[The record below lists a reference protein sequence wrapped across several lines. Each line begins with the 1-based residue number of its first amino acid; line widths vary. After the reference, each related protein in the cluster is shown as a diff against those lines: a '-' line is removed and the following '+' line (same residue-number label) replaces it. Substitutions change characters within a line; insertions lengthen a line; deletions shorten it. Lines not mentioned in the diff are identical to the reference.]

1 MPDSV
6 LDKFFAVE
14 KSTYGKAR
22 YFFKHKALSSK
33 VRAFYSRPFCPRYV
47 QDFSTTIY
55 PNTFYAEWK
64 EGKPQS
70 CVETEFHENVHKWDR
85 WSEGFKFNLK
95 YLWPHWMLLPFL
107 VAVIVVAGRWGLGSL
122 GALLVLLHIGLIVLA
137 VSAKNSRKG
146 VPTTESS
153 ITFYVLSGIG
163 LCLLLAG
170 TIIGAGWWSFLWLG
184 VLLFASPWPLKPF
197 WRRDYEIRGYTMSL
211 YRVWMKHKH
220 DFDVD
225 KWRETVERYAKVF
238 TGPEYLFMERDEGRV
253 RAEFLFQMGRLRF
266 SERGFLKNWIWSH
279 NPGRVYP
286 EKAEP
291 YRMAKRFIES
301 EGVWPRK

>member
-1 MPDSV
+1 MPNSV
-6 LDKFFAVE
+6 LDNFFVVE
-14 KSTYGKAR
+14 KATYGKAS
-22 YFFKHKALSSK
+22 YFFKHKTFSSK
-33 VRAFYSRPFCPRYV
+33 VRAFYARPFCPKYI
-47 QDFSTTIY
+47 QSFSTTLY
-55 PNTFYAEWK
+55 PNTFYAEKK

-85 WSEGFKFNLK
+85 WKEGVSFNLK

-107 VAVIVVAGRWGLGSL
+107 VAVIIIAGWWGLGAL
-122 GALLVLLHIGLIVLA
+122 GAALVLLHLGLFILA
-137 VSAKNSRKG
+137 TSARNVKDG
-146 VPTTESS
+146 IPTREANVA
-153 ITFYVLSGIG
+153 FYVLAGLG

-170 TIIGAGWWSFLWLG
+170 TVVGAGWWGFLWLG
-184 VLLFASPWPLKPF
+184 VFLFASPWPIKPF

-211 YRVWMKHKH
+211 YRTWMKHKH

-225 KWRETVERYAKVF
+225 KWRETLERYAKIF
-238 TGPEYLFMERDEGRV
+238 SGPSYLFMELNEDKV

-266 SERGFLKNWIWSH
+266 SERGFLKNWIWSQE
-279 NPGRVYP
+279 PGHANP

-301 EGVWPRK
+301 EGVWPKK